1 MTKNI
6 TNSARQA
13 SLLRRKA
20 LSTSGKAAMST
31 TEKTRSAASK
41 DIKNV
46 NEDTVTKKVEANQAS
61 SGSARKASLE
71 RRIAM
76 SRSGKRALTNS
87 DRTRDAEDTKV
98 ASSSNNADNSG
109 VKECKKDTSCDC
121 GCKGHESTLA
131 NSKGATQSVTDL
143 SMSISAELQQN
154 LTRKR
159 VMSSSRAATLS
170 RRKAMSAKG
179 KAALQGGTVSEAS
192 AARAANPNIT
202 SRELAQALRNQRSVK
217 GKTGKKDSTKPT
229 GPARRRARNENSAAE
244 DASWKV
250 GASDTASGQTVT
262 GTMVDRMA
270 SITGN
275 EASTCRS
282 VTGTEY
288 MGADVFKQFCQANPQ
303 QGFNRVG
310 VTSTASGNTVSGNE
324 VGRSSRV
331 TGDEPGSCKSVTGT
345 EYLSAEHSEKF
356 CGTVAEKRPAKTWQ
370 TETVGGKK
378 VTGNHVERSSKMT
391 GDEVGSNKLLTGTQ
405 YMKPADDAGNVP
417 HKVST
422 NRTLRGSTVSGGEM
436 GRSKHITGNEI
447 GGCKFVTGDDYV
459 SQDEYAEFCE
469 EKPAPVD
476 QKIGVSNTL
485 KGKSVTGTM
494 TGRAGRVTGDE
505 PGTCQSVT
513 GTPYAG
519 REQYSEYCSNDRT
532 AMAMARSQKSMSGAT
547 EMSGIQP
554 AVAGKVSGDAKGACE
569 QVSGTP
575 YVGQA
580 QQAAVCNAD
589 AATQASPDFP
599 QMMQPAPWQGFSV
612 SEPSGVAEIS
622 EHGSRVT
629 GAYKGTGRIT
639 GPFGMATG
647 KITGTDDAR
656 LDRSTSP
663 HNAGQ
668 MSAPV
673 IKEATQSRVTGEG
686 TDAGKKITGDD
697 WDRGDHV
704 TGTEGMSAMRRNPTR
719 KGSMSAMS
727 QRELKRNE
735 EIEIPPSKVTG
746 SSGNTD
752 KGSLITYS
760 GGARG

>member
-6 TNSARQA
+6 TSSARQA
-13 SLLRRKA
+13 ALLRRKA
-20 LSTSGKAAMST
+20 LSASGKAAMST

-46 NEDTVTKKVEANQAS
+46 NEDAVTRSVVANQAA

-76 SRSGKRALTNS
+76 SRSGKKALGNA
-87 DRTRDAEDTKV
+87 DRTREDSIS
-98 ASSSNNADNSG
+98 ASGSNSKPDESG
-109 VKECKKDTSCDC
+109 IKECKKDTSCDC
-121 GCKGHESTLA
+121 GCKDKDNLSASGTDSA
-131 NSKGATQSVTDL
+131 QSMNQL
-143 SMSISAELQQN
+143 SMSVSAELQQN
-154 LTRKR
+154 LTRKKL
-159 VMSSSRAATLS
+159 MSSARAATLS
-170 RRKAMSAKG
+170 RRKAMSTKG

-217 GKTGKKDSTKPT
+217 GKTGKKDSTTPT
-229 GPARRRARNENSAAE
+229 GPARRRPRNENSAAE

-262 GTMVDRMA
+262 GTMVDRME

-288 MGADVFKQFCQANPQ
+288 MGADVFKQFCQSEPQ

-310 VTSTASGNTVSGNE
+310 VTSTAAGNSVSGNE
-324 VGRSSRV
+324 LGRSGRV
-331 TGDEPGSCKSVTGT
+331 TGDEPGSCKNVTGT
-345 EYLSAEHSEKF
+345 EYLSADHSKKF
-356 CGTVAEKRPAKTWQ
+356 CGTVAEKRPVKTWQ
-370 TETVGGKK
+370 TETLEGKK
-378 VTGNHVERSSKMT
+378 VTGKHVERSSKMT
-391 GDEVGSNKLLTGTQ
+391 GDEVGSNRLLTGTQ
-405 YMKPADDAGNVP
+405 YMKPVDDVENVP
-417 HKVST
+417 HKVGT

-447 GGCKFVTGDDYV
+447 GGCKYVTGDDYV
-459 SQDEYAEFCE
+459 SQDEYTEFCDT
-469 EKPAPVD
+469 KPAPVD

-485 KGKSVTGTM
+485 KGKAVTGTM
-494 TGRAGRVTGDE
+494 TGRANHVTGDE

-519 REQYSEYCSNDRT
+519 REQYSEYCNNDKT

-554 AVAGKVSGDAKGACE
+554 AVAGKVSGDRKGACE

-599 QMMQPAPWQGFSV
+599 QMMQQAPWQGFSV
-612 SEPSGVAEIS
+612 AEPSGVTEVKQTTD
-622 EHGSRVT
+622 RVT
-629 GAYKGTGRIT
+629 GAYKGSGRIT
-639 GPFGMATG
+639 GPFGMASG
-647 KITGTDDAR
+647 VITGTDDAR
-656 LDRSTSP
+656 LDR
-663 HNAGQ
+663 NKNVDDARQ
-668 MSAPV
+668 VSAAV
-673 IKEATQSRVTGEG
+673 NVQANQSRVTGEG

-704 TGTEGMSAMRRNPTR
+704 TGTEGMSATRRNPTR
-719 KGSMSAMS
+719 RGGVDAMS
-727 QRELKRNE
+727 QPEWKRNE
-735 EIEIPPSKVTG
+735 EIVIPPSKVTG
-746 SSGNTD
+746 SSGNTE